1 MRQGFLKDCF
11 ATLAQR
17 AALACDG
24 THFYGGWLQLLRLLD
39 FHSLDALADQ
49 LSKVPVLEPFLEFGI
64 MFELFAGLEEGPHVL
79 EAGHHVARRQECQC
93 PSHRVSLGQRWNG
106 VG

>member
-11 ATLAQR
+11 ATL
-17 AALACDG
+17 CDG

-64 MFELFAGLEEGPHVL
+64 MFECCASPGVPVPVPQGLAGPALE
-79 EAGHHVARRQECQC
+79 RR
-93 PSHRVSLGQRWNG
+93 W
-106 VG
+106 VGAWCVDRIPG